1 LKKIFKIP
9 NISNHIGV
17 KFIPIFI
24 NRTKKRF
31 LVQKMHVP
39 FGPGTY
45 ILSGSRDNSYKP
57 PSNLQVFLHLMEL
70 TQVKTSQNNCE
81 NLEDGLYRLFWMK
94 YKLEIS
100 FYFTCKILFKN
111 LKWKKWKKK
120 WQWSDFVWWSFNF
133 FCQKRKIN
141 SANCQTF
148 IFSSNK

>member
-57 PSNLQVFLHLMEL
+57 PLQPPGIPPF
-70 TQVKTSQNNCE
+70 
-81 NLEDGLYRLFWMK
+81 DGVNP
-94 YKLEIS
+94 S
-100 FYFTCKILFKN
+100 KN
-111 LKWKKWKKK
+111 QPKQL
-120 WQWSDFVWWSFNF
+120 
-133 FCQKRKIN
+133 
-141 SANCQTF
+141 
-148 IFSSNK
+148 

>member
-57 PSNLQVFLHLMEL
+57 PLQPPDIPPFDGVHLSKN
-70 TQVKTSQNNCE
+70 QPK
-81 NLEDGLYRLFWMK
+81 
-94 YKLEIS
+94 KL
-100 FYFTCKILFKN
+100 
-111 LKWKKWKKK
+111 
-120 WQWSDFVWWSFNF
+120 
-133 FCQKRKIN
+133 
-141 SANCQTF
+141 
-148 IFSSNK
+148 